1 MLEGTKGINPTP
13 STTGSESPVRR
24 RKGASPDAEGFARI
38 LRQQHLRQQ
47 AQQAQDRPLP
57 PGEFPVHFSKHAQQ
71 RLEKR
76 AISLGP
82 EQGQRLAKAVDAA
95 AARGARQS
103 LVVLDGV
110 ALVVNVQNRTVVTA
124 LGATSG
130 SNRVFTNIDS
140 AVVA

>member
-1 MLEGTKGINPTP
+1 MLERTNGINPAPSAAGGETP
-13 STTGSESPVRR
+13 DRPRR
-24 RKGASPDAEGFARI
+24 GGNADAEGFARI

-47 AQQAQDRPLP
+47 AQQAQDQPLP
-57 PGEFPVHFSKHAQQ
+57 PGEFPVHFSKHARQ

-76 AISLGP
+76 AISLAP
-82 EQGQRLAKAVDAA
+82 EQGQRLARAVDAA
-95 AARGARQS
+95 AERGARQS

-124 LGATSG
+124 LGVASG

>member
-1 MLEGTKGINPTP
+1 MIDRTNGINPTQRP
-13 STTGSESPVRR
+13 GDSEFQKPR
-24 RKGASPDAEGFARI
+24 RKAVNSGAEGFARI

-47 AQQAQDRPLP
+47 AQQAQSRPLP
-57 PGEFPVHFSKHAQQ
+57 PGGPSVHFSKHAQQ

-76 AISLGP
+76 AISLGV

-95 AARGARQS
+95 AAKGARQS

-110 ALVVNVQNRTVVTA
+110 ALVVNVQSRTVVTA